1 LRKQRPGSHSIAINT
16 LTSNNSFCGTDQG
29 RTGIAAAGYCVPVLF
44 LYYQLIKILFMKKK
58 LISIYLEY
66 LNDFLTVSRMAE
78 YYGLSVEDMSTL
90 IEMGKKYSK
99 E

>member
-1 LRKQRPGSHSIAINT
+1 
-16 LTSNNSFCGTDQG
+16 
-29 RTGIAAAGYCVPVLF
+29 
-44 LYYQLIKILFMKKK
+44 MKKK

-90 IEMGKKYSK
+90 IEMGKVYGHANYELGIGILNRDYLSYASYVSA
-99 E
+99 